1 MAGRDSVNFYNQGRV
16 ETVLLSVCPGDYVTV
31 NMGIN
36 SKEAGESASYYT
48 LLNNYYVEGI
58 IQRGAIPVIVTATPL
73 GFSSSQY
80 PYNAS
85 TGKFTVNRGT
95 GAHNGDLRKIAQ
107 SHNLNIIEL
116 GYYFEDYFNSLT
128 AEDVAAY
135 NAENGTSF
143 TSQVELVK
151 SWYGD
156 HNHYKQYLADKIGS
170 YILDSVSKIAGG
182 STNFNQANDTHINE
196 Q

>member
-16 ETVLLSVCPGDYVTV
+16 EAVLLSVCPGDYVTV

-116 GYYFEDYFNSLT
+116 CY
-128 AEDVAAY
+128 
-135 NAENGTSF
+135 
-143 TSQVELVK
+143 
-151 SWYGD
+151 
-156 HNHYKQYLADKIGS
+156 
-170 YILDSVSKIAGG
+170 
-182 STNFNQANDTHINE
+182 
-196 Q
+196 

>member
-1 MAGRDSVNFYNQGRV
+1 M
-16 ETVLLSVCPGDYVTV
+16 
-31 NMGIN
+31 
-36 SKEAGESASYYT
+36 
-48 LLNNYYVEGI
+48 
-58 IQRGAIPVIVTATPL
+58 
-73 GFSSSQY
+73 
-80 PYNAS
+80 
-85 TGKFTVNRGT
+85 
-95 GAHNGDLRKIAQ
+95 RKIAQ

-170 YILDSVSKIAGG
+170 YILDSVSKIAAG
-182 STNFNQANDTHINE
+182 STDFNQANVHTSMNNNQLKRTSRTGSSFFVPASIYIN
-196 Q
+196 